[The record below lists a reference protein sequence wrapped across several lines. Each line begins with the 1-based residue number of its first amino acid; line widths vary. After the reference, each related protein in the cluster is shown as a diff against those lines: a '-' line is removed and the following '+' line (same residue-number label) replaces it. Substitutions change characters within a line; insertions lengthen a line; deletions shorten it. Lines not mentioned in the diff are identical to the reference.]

1 MELNLYF
8 LNWDSRSSE
17 NMAAKFM
24 KRDIFI
30 QMVIFEHFFHFC
42 IFRQNFNCH
51 TSPTSMANFCIGF
64 WNDIEDKSLRKTIFK
79 FYQFTVKIISVV
91 PCLKALN
98 SIENLHHLSETNRIE
113 NYECFQV
120 VGFEILA
127 KSAKMKKTVCK
138 WPPEKPWKWK

>member
-1 MELNLYF
+1 
-8 LNWDSRSSE
+8 
-17 NMAAKFM
+17 M

-42 IFRQNFNCH
+42 IFCQNFNCH

-64 WNDIEDKSLRKTIFK
+64 WNDIEDKSLRKTIFQ

-127 KSAKMKKTVCK
+127 KSAKMKKMFENDLGK
-138 WPPEKPWKWK
+138 SRENENRPKNEA